1 MKNILSLIYGLMLLS
16 VGLFYFQAS
25 AQETVQI
32 ANPQPSVIVQPTN
45 SAAPQGKIIRVQPQQ
60 PAQATQPMTQP
71 APVVAPSQSK
81 LQFVNPET
89 SLGRRHMVG
98 VGFGQAFLFGD
109 YSSWGEDSLAFDL
122 YYNFKSSFMFQLVAN
137 LHAHKFSFNKE
148 SFSTKSFN
156 VGVKAKIFDYDK
168 FAPFFGGG
176 FGFYFPSAERMLSSS
191 NTLVTESGTESVFG
205 VNAFVGLDLDLSS
218 RFSISF
224 MSHLH
229 KPFSASIDG
238 QTELSGAYLKLLIV
252 PYFKF

>member
-1 MKNILSLIYGLMLLS
+1 MKNILSFIYGLVLIS
-16 VGLFYFQAS
+16 VGPFCFQVL
-25 AQETVQI
+25 AQETIQI

-45 SAAPQGKIIRVQPQQ
+45 QAPQGKIIRVEQPTQTSSPIIQ
-60 PAQATQPMTQP
+60 PSSQP
-71 APVVAPSQSK
+71 APQSSLQLLAP
-81 LQFVNPET
+81 NT

-109 YSSWGEDSLAFDL
+109 YSTIAQDSLAFDL

-137 LHAHKFSFNKE
+137 LHAHKFSLNKE
-148 SFSTKSFN
+148 NFSTKSIN

-176 FGFYFPSAERMLSSS
+176 FGFYFPSADRVLSATSS
-191 NTLVTESGTESVFG
+191 AVTESGTKSVFG
-205 VNAFVGLDLDLSS
+205 VNAFAGLDLDLSK

-224 MSHLH
+224 MAHLH
-229 KPFSASIDG
+229 KPFNASIDN
-238 QTELSGAYLKLLIV
+238 QPELSGAYMKLLIV